1 MKCDT
6 LVESFFALLL
16 NPFLH
21 TLRMNTSHL
30 WQAALGELELLLSK
44 PNFNTWFKETY
55 VVSYENDRII
65 VGVPNGFT
73 KQYLEKKYHPII
85 IKALRNVSQCPVKDV
100 IYKVEFSEHRPK
112 SIDGVF
118 IKEVVFAPAVVSNA
132 GASRNDAALHYNNL
146 NPRYTFS
153 NFIVGKYCELAN
165 AACHAVAAGPG
176 EVYNPL
182 FLYGG
187 VGLGKTH
194 LLQAVG
200 HEILAEHPEK
210 KVLFVTCEKFT
221 NDFIQAVRSGRVK
234 ELKDLYRGVDVLL
247 IDDIQFLSSKEG
259 TQEEFFHTFNTLH
272 QTNRQL
278 VVSSDRPPKAIPAIE
293 SRLLSRLEW
302 GMIADITTPDLETRI
317 AILDAK
323 CKERGLSVSKDI
335 INYIATIIHNN
346 IRELE
351 GALNRVIAYSQLNVA
366 PLTFEKIKQILSSI
380 TSTPAK
386 KSLSPKQIIHIVAE
400 FYNINITDVT
410 GVCRKRELTIPRQIV
425 MFLLREE
432 TKCSFPAIGAELGGR
447 DHTTAIHAYNK
458 IKKEIDGS
466 PKIKEEIDL
475 IRQRIY
481 NI

>member
-1 MKCDT
+1 
-6 LVESFFALLL
+6 
-16 NPFLH
+16 
-21 TLRMNTSHL
+21 MNTSNL

-73 KQYLEKKYHPII
+73 KQYLEKKYHPLI
-85 IKALRNVSQCPVKDV
+85 IKALRNVSQNPVKDV
-100 IYKVEFSEHRPK
+100 IYKVELVEHRQRNGDMVFVKEQAYTPSHFSATPLPK
-112 SIDGVF
+112 Q
-118 IKEVVFAPAVVSNA
+118 EAPVQ
-132 GASRNDAALHYNNL
+132 YNNL

-153 NFIVGKYCELAN
+153 NFVVGKYCELAN
-165 AACHAVAAGPG
+165 AACLAVASGPG

-200 HEILAEHPEK
+200 HEILLRHPEK
-210 KVLFVTCEKFT
+210 RVLFVTCEKFT
-221 NDFIQAVRSGRVK
+221 NDYIQAVRSGRVK

-323 CKERGLSVSKDI
+323 CKERGLSVSKEL

-351 GALNRVIAYSQLNVA
+351 GALNRVIAYSQLNNTS
-366 PLTFEKIKQILSSI
+366 LSFEKVKQILSSI

-400 FYNINITDVT
+400 FYNINISDVT
-410 GVCRKRELTIPRQIV
+410 GECRKRELTIPRQIV

-458 IKKEIDGS
+458 IKKDIDGI

>member
-1 MKCDT
+1 
-6 LVESFFALLL
+6 
-16 NPFLH
+16 
-21 TLRMNTSHL
+21 MNTSHL

-55 VVSYENDRII
+55 VLSFENDRII

-85 IKALRNVSQCPVKDV
+85 IKALRNVSQGPVKDV
-100 IYKVEFSEHRPK
+100 IYKVEISERRQK
-112 SIDGVF
+112 NTEGVF
-118 IKEVVFAPAVVSNA
+118 IKEQGYPLPSISSVVSPA
-132 GASRNDAALHYNNL
+132 RNDAPVHYNNL

-153 NFIVGKYCELAN
+153 NFVVGKYCELAN
-165 AACHAVAAGPG
+165 AACHAVAGGPG
-176 EVYNPL
+176 EIYNPL

-200 HEILAEHPEK
+200 HEILNKHPEK
-210 KVLFVTCEKFT
+210 RVLFVTCEKFT

-259 TQEEFFHTFNTLH
+259 TQEEFFHTFKTLH

-317 AILDAK
+317 AILDSK
-323 CKERGLSVSKDI
+323 CKERGIDISKEI

-351 GALNRVIAYSQLNVA
+351 GALNRVIAYNQLNST

-380 TSTPAK
+380 TSSPAK

-400 FYNINITDVT
+400 FYNINITDIT
-410 GVCRKRELTIPRQIV
+410 GECRKRELTIPRQIV

-432 TKCSFPAIGAELGGR
+432 TKCSFPAIGQELGGR

-458 IKKEIDGS
+458 IKREVDAS
-466 PKIKEEIDL
+466 PKIKEEINL

>member
-1 MKCDT
+1 
-6 LVESFFALLL
+6 
-16 NPFLH
+16 
-21 TLRMNTSHL
+21 MNTSHL

-55 VVSYENDRII
+55 VLSFENDRII

-73 KQYLEKKYHPII
+73 KQYLEKKYHPMI
-85 IKALRNVSQCPVKDV
+85 IKALRNVSQGPVKDV
-100 IYKVEFSEHRPK
+100 IYKVEISERRPK
-112 SIDGVF
+112 NTEGVF
-118 IKEVVFAPAVVSNA
+118 VKEQIYPLPSISSVVSPV
-132 GASRNDAALHYNNL
+132 RNDAPVHYNNL

-153 NFIVGKYCELAN
+153 NFVVGKYCELAN
-165 AACHAVAAGPG
+165 AACHAVAGGPG
-176 EVYNPL
+176 EIYNPL

-200 HEILAEHPEK
+200 HEILNKHPEK
-210 KVLFVTCEKFT
+210 RVLFVTCEKFT

-317 AILDAK
+317 AILDTK
-323 CKERGLSVSKDI
+323 CKERGIGISKEI

-351 GALNRVIAYSQLNVA
+351 GALNRVIAYNQLNST

-380 TSTPAK
+380 TSSPAK

-410 GVCRKRELTIPRQIV
+410 GECRKRELTIPRQIV

-432 TKCSFPAIGAELGGR
+432 TKCSFPAIGQELGGR

-458 IKKEIDGS
+458 IKRDIDDS

>member
-1 MKCDT
+1 
-6 LVESFFALLL
+6 
-16 NPFLH
+16 
-21 TLRMNTSHL
+21 MNTSNL

-55 VVSYENDRII
+55 VVSYENERII

-73 KQYLEKKYHPII
+73 KQYLEKKYHPLI
-85 IKALRNVSQCPVKDV
+85 IKALRNVSQNPVKDV
-100 IYKVEFSEHRPK
+100 IYKVEITDHRQK
-112 SIDGVF
+112 SSDGAF
-118 IKEVVFAPAVVSNA
+118 TKENGYASPAFPAASPQKQEAPI
-132 GASRNDAALHYNNL
+132 HYNNL

-153 NFIVGKYCELAN
+153 NFVVGKYCELAN
-165 AACHAVAAGPG
+165 AACLAVAAGPG

-200 HEILAEHPEK
+200 HEILSRHPEK
-210 KVLFVTCEKFT
+210 RVLFVTCEKFT
-221 NDFIQAVRSGRVK
+221 NDYIQAVRSGRVK

-317 AILDAK
+317 AILDTK
-323 CKERGLSVSKDI
+323 CKERGITVSKEL

-351 GALNRVIAYSQLNVA
+351 GALNRVIAYNQLNNS
-366 PLTFEKIKQILSSI
+366 PLSFEKVKQILSSI

-400 FYNINITDVT
+400 FYNINISDVI
-410 GVCRKRELTIPRQIV
+410 GECRKRELTIPRQIV

-432 TKCSFPAIGAELGGR
+432 TKCSFPAIGMELGGR

-458 IKKEIDGS
+458 IKKDIDDS

>member
-1 MKCDT
+1 
-6 LVESFFALLL
+6 
-16 NPFLH
+16 
-21 TLRMNTSHL
+21 MNTSHL

-55 VVSYENDRII
+55 VLSFENDRII

-85 IKALRNVSQCPVKDV
+85 IKALRNVSQGPVKDV
-100 IYKVEFSEHRPK
+100 IYKVEISERRQK
-112 SIDGVF
+112 NTEGVF
-118 IKEVVFAPAVVSNA
+118 IKEQGYPLPSISSVVSPA
-132 GASRNDAALHYNNL
+132 RNDAPVHYNNL

-153 NFIVGKYCELAN
+153 NFVVGKYCELAN
-165 AACHAVAAGPG
+165 AACHAVAGGPG
-176 EVYNPL
+176 EIYNPL

-200 HEILAEHPEK
+200 HEILNKHPEK
-210 KVLFVTCEKFT
+210 RVLFVTCEKFT

-317 AILDAK
+317 AILDSK
-323 CKERGLSVSKDI
+323 CKERGIDISKEI

-351 GALNRVIAYSQLNVA
+351 GALNRVIAYNQLNST

-380 TSTPAK
+380 TSSPAK

-400 FYNINITDVT
+400 FYNINITDIT
-410 GVCRKRELTIPRQIV
+410 GECRKRELTIPRQIV

-432 TKCSFPAIGAELGGR
+432 TKCSFPAIGQELGGR

-458 IKKEIDGS
+458 IKREVDAS
-466 PKIKEEIDL
+466 PKIKEEINL

>member
-1 MKCDT
+1 
-6 LVESFFALLL
+6 
-16 NPFLH
+16 
-21 TLRMNTSHL
+21 MNTSNL

-73 KQYLEKKYHPII
+73 KQYLEKKYHPLI
-85 IKALRNVSQCPVKDV
+85 IKALRNVSQNPVKDV
-100 IYKVEFSEHRPK
+100 IYKVELVEHRQRSGDMVFVKEQVYTPSHFSAAPSPK
-112 SIDGVF
+112 Q
-118 IKEVVFAPAVVSNA
+118 EAPVQ
-132 GASRNDAALHYNNL
+132 YNNL

-153 NFIVGKYCELAN
+153 NFVVGKYCELAN
-165 AACHAVAAGPG
+165 AACLAVASGPG

-200 HEILAEHPEK
+200 HEILLRHPEK
-210 KVLFVTCEKFT
+210 RVLFVTCEKFT
-221 NDFIQAVRSGRVK
+221 NDYIQAVRSGRVK

-317 AILDAK
+317 AILESK
-323 CKERGLSVSKDI
+323 CKERGLSASKEL

-351 GALNRVIAYSQLNVA
+351 GALNRVIAYNQLNNTS
-366 PLTFEKIKQILSSI
+366 LSFEKVKQILSSI

-400 FYNINITDVT
+400 FYNINISDVT
-410 GVCRKRELTIPRQIV
+410 GECRKRELTIPRQIV

-458 IKKEIDGS
+458 IKKDIDGI

>member
-1 MKCDT
+1 
-6 LVESFFALLL
+6 
-16 NPFLH
+16 
-21 TLRMNTSHL
+21 MNTSHL

-73 KQYLEKKYHPII
+73 KQYLEKKYHPMI
-85 IKALRNVSQCPVKDV
+85 IKALRNVSQGPVKDV
-100 IYKVEFSEHRPK
+100 IYKVEISERRPK
-112 SIDGVF
+112 NTEVSFV
-118 IKEVVFAPAVVSNA
+118 KESSYPIPSVSSVVSPM
-132 GASRNDAALHYNNL
+132 RNDAPVHYNNL

-153 NFIVGKYCELAN
+153 NFVVGKYCELAN
-165 AACHAVAAGPG
+165 AACHAVAGGPG

-200 HEILAEHPEK
+200 HEILNKHPEK
-210 KVLFVTCEKFT
+210 RVLFVTCEKFT

-317 AILDAK
+317 AILDTK
-323 CKERGLSVSKDI
+323 CKERGIGISNEI

-351 GALNRVIAYSQLNVA
+351 GALNRVIAYNQLNST

-380 TSTPAK
+380 TSSPAK

-400 FYNINITDVT
+400 FYNINILDVT
-410 GVCRKRELTIPRQIV
+410 GGCRKRELTVPRQIV

-432 TKCSFPAIGAELGGR
+432 TKCSFPTIGQELGGR

-458 IKKEIDGS
+458 IKKDIDGS

>member
-1 MKCDT
+1 M
-6 LVESFFALLL
+6 A
-16 NPFLH
+16 P
-21 TLRMNTSHL
+21 MNTSHL

-73 KQYLEKKYHPII
+73 KQYLEKKYHPMI
-85 IKALRNVSQCPVKDV
+85 IKALRNVSQGPVKDV
-100 IYKVEFSEHRPK
+100 IYKVEISERRPK
-112 SIDGVF
+112 NTEVSFV
-118 IKEVVFAPAVVSNA
+118 KESSYPIPSVSSVVSPM
-132 GASRNDAALHYNNL
+132 RNDAPVHYNNL

-153 NFIVGKYCELAN
+153 NFVVGKYCELAN
-165 AACHAVAAGPG
+165 AACHAVAGGPG

-200 HEILAEHPEK
+200 HEILNKHPEK
-210 KVLFVTCEKFT
+210 RVLFVTCEKFT

-317 AILDAK
+317 AILDTK
-323 CKERGLSVSKDI
+323 CKERGIGISNEI

-351 GALNRVIAYSQLNVA
+351 GALNRVIAYNQLNST

-380 TSTPAK
+380 TSSPAK

-400 FYNINITDVT
+400 FYNINILDVT
-410 GVCRKRELTIPRQIV
+410 GGCRKRELTVPRQIV

-432 TKCSFPAIGAELGGR
+432 TKCSFPTIGQELGGR

-458 IKKEIDGS
+458 IKKDIDGS